1 MTNHLQNFLLDKEN
15 LNFDVY
21 GLNPAFCNAIRR
33 ILISEVETLGFRTS
47 YDEDTDIKI
56 VANTSALH
64 NEFLGHRLSLLP
76 IIYSPKD
83 ISSYEKE
90 SLEFIID
97 EVNKGD
103 NTIDIT
109 TEHIKI
115 LDKSN
120 GKYLS
125 EAQTRAFFPPNP
137 ITKDFILINRLKPNK
152 VEGTDGEQMKVI
164 MLADKGT
171 GQEHSRYTPTCV
183 SVFVNKIENS
193 KLESA
198 LKEKLS
204 LQEETLSAEEIKSFA
219 RSFKLSEGERHFY
232 TDENGEPNVFE
243 FTIESD
249 GRIPPHIILHKG
261 IRVLEDKL
269 NKLKSNLNN
278 QEVVSYNN
286 SDCIMNS
293 YDILVKDEDYTLGY
307 IIQHYIYTLYQNKDL
322 KDVKYVSASV
332 PHPLENNLQFRI
344 ALENNVD
351 KENSISNI
359 KKIMEGTIEHI
370 VGIIEKI
377 KGDMK
382 NTFKANLDL

>member
-1 MTNHLQNFLLDKEN
+1 MTNHFQKFILDKET
-15 LNFDVY
+15 LNFEVY
-21 GLNPAFCNAIRR
+21 GLTPAFCNALRR
-33 ILISEVETLGFRTS
+33 IIISEVETLGFRTS
-47 YDEDTDIKI
+47 YDENTDIKI
-56 VANTSALH
+56 EINTSALH

-90 SLEFIID
+90 SMEFIID
-97 EVNKGD
+97 EVNNSED
-103 NTIDIT
+103 TIDIT
-109 TEHIKI
+109 TQHIKI
-115 LDKSN
+115 LDKRS

-125 EAQTRAFFPPNP
+125 ESHTREFFPQNP
-137 ITKDFILINRLKPNK
+137 ITKEFILINRLKPNK
-152 VEGTDGEQMKVI
+152 VEGTDGEQMKII
-164 MLADKGT
+164 MFADKGI
-171 GQEHSRYTPTCV
+171 GHEHSRYTPTCV
-183 SVFVNKIENS
+183 SVFVNKIDNS

-204 LQEETLSAEEIKSFA
+204 LQEETLSAEEIKAFA
-219 RSFKLSEGERHFY
+219 RSFKLSEGERHY
-232 TDENGEPNVFE
+232 HTDENGEPNVFE

-261 IRVLEDKL
+261 IHVLEDKL
-269 NKLKSNLNN
+269 NKLKSNINN
-278 QEVVSYNN
+278 EEVVTYKN

-307 IIQHYIYTLYQNKDL
+307 IIQQYIYILYQDKDL
-322 KDVKYVSASV
+322 KDVKYVSSSV
-332 PHPLENNLQFRI
+332 PHPLENNLLIRI

-359 KKIMEGTIEHI
+359 KKIIEGTIDYLL
-370 VGIIEKI
+370 GIIVKL

-382 NTFKANLDL
+382 NTFKSNLDL